1 MATILGT
8 SGSNVINGTNDPG
21 DVIFA
26 RAGNDLVNANA
37 GNDLVFG
44 ELGND
49 VLVGGLGDDRLN
61 GGLGNDTLNGG
72 GRGLT
77 LPTTAAAP
85 SIHRAP
91 LVLNPS
97 LVRRPASRS
106 TSICWARRTPGER
119 RHRPAPEH

>member
-49 VLVGGLGDDRLN
+49 VLVGGLGDDNLN
-61 GGLGNDTLNGG
+61 GGIGNDTLNGG
-72 GRGLT
+72 TGSD
-77 LPTTAAAP
+77 TANYSSGTVDPPGPVGPRPVTGAMAGVTVNLNLQGVAQNTGGGG
-85 SIHRAP
+85 HRHP
-91 LVLNPS
+91 
-97 LVRRPASRS
+97 R
-106 TSICWARRTPGER
+106 EY
-119 RHRPAPEH
+119 